1 VCILYVYLSIY
12 LSIWFIFALS
22 GVGVQRCADDLGFS
36 EYVCI
41 YMCVCV
47 CVRYTHLYLYLSI
60 YLSILC
66 ISICAVS
73 GVGLERR
80 ADDLGHICVGL
91 CVCNIHISIYLSILC
106 ISVRSHLTTYFA
118 VSGVGVQRIYMY
130 ICIYISIYLYIYI
143 YIYIFLYLSILSISL
158 SSVPPY
164 FVLTLTFLS
173 QVWGISDAPTTWGL
187 CEHEYRP
194 TAPENDY
201 TVLILPEGGRVVL
214 YSLDEGEAF
223 HPPRG

>member
-1 VCILYVYLSIY
+1 MCILYVYLSIY

-143 YIYIFLYLSILSISL
+143 YISFSISL
-158 SSVPPY
+158 SYPY
-164 FVLTLTFLS
+164 LY
-173 QVWGISDAPTTWGL
+173 QV
-187 CEHEYRP
+187 YRR
-194 TAPENDY
+194 T
-201 TVLILPEGGRVVL
+201 
-214 YSLDEGEAF
+214 SC
-223 HPPRG
+223 